1 MPELWR
7 DITID
12 TAEQRRALIDELHL
26 PELQA
31 RMVREH
37 RWLPQAVEGE
47 Q

>member
-12 TAEQRRALIDELHL
+12 TIEQRRALLSELRL

-31 RMVREH
+31 RMVQRNNLGFTE
-37 RWLPQAVEGE
+37 
-47 Q
+47 

>member
-12 TAEQRRALIDELHL
+12 TIEQRRALLSELRL

-31 RMVREH
+31 RMGREH
-37 RWLPQAVEGE
+37 RRPPA
-47 Q
+47 